1 MLWGAAWLLK
11 ATNDG
16 YYWNYLKRNLNHL
29 ETKDIDGN
37 PFEGAGINEFGW
49 DSKTA
54 GINVLIS
61 QVRSNFPPLIF
72 FL

>member
-11 ATNDG
+11 ATNDA

-29 ETKDIDGN
+29 ETEDIDGN
-37 PFEGAGINEFGW
+37 PSGAGINEFGW

-54 GINVLIS
+54 GVNVLIS
-61 QVRSNFPPLIF
+61 QVRSNFPTLIF